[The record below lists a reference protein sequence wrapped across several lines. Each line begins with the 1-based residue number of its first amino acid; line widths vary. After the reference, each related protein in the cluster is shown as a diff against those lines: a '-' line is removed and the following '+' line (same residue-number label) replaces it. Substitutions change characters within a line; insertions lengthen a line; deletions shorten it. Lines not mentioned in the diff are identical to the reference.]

1 MQANKLFL
9 TAALLALAPVVSA
22 DDTETARALYEANC
36 AACHQYDGG
45 GVPMMQ
51 PELILSPRANGD
63 VGGVIDMILLGSAA
77 VEPGMSEYSNEMPPF
92 DYLTDEDIALIATYV
107 RTNFENA
114 GGAVTAADVADR
126 RKRAGLEPAAQPE

>member
-1 MQANKLFL
+1 MKANKLFL
-9 TAALLALAPVVSA
+9 TAALIALAPAVSA
-22 DDTETARALYEANC
+22 QEGETGQALYEANC

-63 VGGVIDMILLGSAA
+63 IGGVIDLILLGSAA

-114 GGAVTAADVADR
+114 GGAVTADDVDAR
-126 RKRAGLEPAAQPE
+126 RKRAGLEPASQPE